1 MGVNP
6 INKREPYLDNARAIA
21 ILAVILSHT
30 MSQIIYMRGDTSGL
44 VAEHIIV
51 MFDMPLFTILAG
63 YCGLPA
69 LLRINSI
76 KDLYRYVWKQWKRIM
91 LPAGF
96 LSVLFYCL
104 SGGILESASK
114 VIVKFFYPGLF
125 WYLIMLF
132 IVFCYVGI
140 GRLLVSKLQ
149 NKSFWV
155 LCFFC
160 LLALPVKFVYVGE
173 MMPYF
178 VIGMILKNY
187 KILDKLQFN
196 YSYVIALSS
205 LCIIMIVLYES
216 NYSHFINF
224 YKLTFMDFLKS
235 GGVILWI
242 IRILVCSVLSLAII
256 FFCKVFNS
264 IIPLLTKTG
273 TITLP

>member
-6 INKREPYLDNARAIA
+6 VNKREPYLDNARAIA

-44 VAEHIIV
+44 VAERIIV
-51 MFDMPLFTILAG
+51 MFDMPLFPILAG

-76 KDLYRYVWKQWKRIM
+76 KDLYKYVWKQWKRIM

-196 YSYVIALSS
+196 YSMLIALSS

-224 YKLTFMDFLKS
+224 YKLSFIDYLKS
-235 GGVILWI
+235 GCTYWWFIRTYI
-242 IRILVCSVLSLAII
+242 ICYSNL
-256 FFCKVFNS
+256 
-264 IIPLLTKTG
+264 
-273 TITLP
+273 